1 MSKADADSPVLLL
14 ACRKIA
20 NQHLAVLLDN
30 LFNNTDETLQEIVEK
45 ETSPDLRVRYAESMQ
60 KLRANRAAIVSGFE
74 SNFNSLYQGKSKR
87 QAPPGDADSARLG
100 KFSVDS
106 LALVD
111 DDALEEQ
118 IAVNNMIAAAMN
130 RFQPPLRALKAR
142 YAVLLNAEEINDDE
156 CPVFPKAIK
165 EAFGQAIRTV
175 DLDIL
180 IKLTLY
186 KLFDRFVLTQL
197 GEMYKELNQYLVK
210 SGILPDFKG
219 TASRPRSEEY
229 QQRHSLE
236 HLQQELAAVTAASA
250 GFGANVAGGGF
261 GGGGFSAAGIPGLGA
276 QGAGFSGAGAPGV
289 GGGGAMG
296 NASPIDSESLF
307 NMLRQL
313 LVMQQPAVHMAE
325 HAAIHYETRDVV
337 SALDNLQRTAPAGDF
352 REVSEAGRGG
362 QLRSNLVDV
371 ISQQRG
377 DLESGA
383 INAADSATVDLISML
398 FDVIF
403 EDEDLPDRAK
413 ALIARLQIPLLKV
426 AIIDPKLFEDKAHPA
441 RKLLNALT
449 EAGVIAGEGGSG
461 DGDTLYFKMESV
473 VQSIL
478 LDFTDDVTLL
488 GRLLEDFN
496 IFLDAER
503 ARCKAGEQEKIQA
516 AEARENRVRV
526 QAAIEP
532 AIALRVGDLVLPSKV
547 QAMLD
552 GPWRQVLQTI
562 GEREK
567 MDSEHWR
574 QALGLVEELVWS
586 LSHKE
591 TPQERQQT
599 PRRIPMLVRDLRREL
614 ETNSDWSKDDTDAFF
629 QNLEAYHLAILRGQR
644 LKTRK
649 E

>member
-1 MSKADADSPVLLL
+1 MSNLDDGKRPMSKADADSPVLLL

-473 VQSIL
+473 VHPPGFHRRCHAAGQAAGGFQHL
-478 LDFTDDVTLL
+478 P
-488 GRLLEDFN
+488 GC
-496 IFLDAER
+496 R
-503 ARCKAGEQEKIQA
+503 ARAVQGRRAGEDPG
-516 AEARENRVRV
+516 R
-526 QAAIEP
+526 
-532 AIALRVGDLVLPSKV
+532 
-547 QAMLD
+547 
-552 GPWRQVLQTI
+552 
-562 GEREK
+562 
-567 MDSEHWR
+567 
-574 QALGLVEELVWS
+574 
-586 LSHKE
+586 
-591 TPQERQQT
+591 
-599 PRRIPMLVRDLRREL
+599 
-614 ETNSDWSKDDTDAFF
+614 
-629 QNLEAYHLAILRGQR
+629 RGQGKPGACPGGHR
-644 LKTRK
+644 TRHRPARWRSGIAQQGAGHAGRAVASGAANHRRAGK
-649 E
+649 NGQRALAPGAGAGRGAGLEPQP